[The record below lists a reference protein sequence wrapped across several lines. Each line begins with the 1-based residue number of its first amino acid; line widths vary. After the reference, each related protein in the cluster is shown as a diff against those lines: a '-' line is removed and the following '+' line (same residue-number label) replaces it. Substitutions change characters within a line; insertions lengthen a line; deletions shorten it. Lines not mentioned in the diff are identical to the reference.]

1 MKDFK
6 KYITDKKEISA
17 GFLFETPEGFLLVH
31 PTARAKSKGNW
42 DIPKGHI
49 ETGEY
54 PLEAAIRELKEETG
68 LDYNPDWETD
78 FLGQFNYTLT
88 KDLLLYHLHCPV
100 VPDVKKCK
108 CTSYFD
114 LNGKETPENDDFMI
128 TKELEYTFHSMQK
141 ILKKLGLL

>member
-31 PTARAKSKGNW
+31 PTARAKGKGNW

-78 FLGQFNYTLT
+78 FLGQPYIISHPLPGSAG
-88 KDLLLYHLHCPV
+88 CQEV
-100 VPDVKKCK
+100 QM
-108 CTSYFD
+108 YFIFRTQWPGD
-114 LNGKETPENDDFMI
+114 SRK
-128 TKELEYTFHSMQK
+128 
-141 ILKKLGLL
+141 

>member
-31 PTARAKSKGNW
+31 PTARAKGKGNW

-68 LDYNPDWETD
+68 LDYNPDWET
-78 FLGQFNYTLT
+78 TLYYIT
-88 KDLLLYHLHCPV
+88 SIARKCRMSRSANVLHISNSMAGRLP
-100 VPDVKKCK
+100 KM
-108 CTSYFD
+108 
-114 LNGKETPENDDFMI
+114 MI
-128 TKELEYTFHSMQK
+128 LWSLRNWIIHS
-141 ILKKLGLL
+141 GLCRRS